1 MTETAMWRLRQVMET
16 IGLKKSTIWA
26 RVKAGLLPPP
36 VRIGE
41 RAVAWPS
48 GEICRVID
56 AYIAGCGADDV
67 KALVRRL
74 VAERKSLLPDSWSDR

>member
-1 MTETAMWRLRQVMET
+1 MAKENTMWRLRQVTEAL
-16 IGLKKSTIWA
+16 GLKKSTIWA

-48 GEICRVID
+48 SEVSIVIS
-56 AYIAGCGADDV
+56 AYIAGCSTEDV
-67 KALVRRL
+67 KALVRSL
-74 VAERKSLLPDSWSDR
+74 VAERKNLLPDSGDR

>member
-1 MTETAMWRLRQVMET
+1 MWRLQQVIEAV
-16 IGLKKSTIWA
+16 GLKKSTIWA

-56 AYIAGCGADDV
+56 AYIAGCSADGI
-67 KALVRRL
+67 KALVHEL
-74 VAERKSLLPDSWSDR
+74 VARRRSLCLGSGGDR